1 MRNPEDP
8 GNHDAAES
16 LIILEA
22 GVEIMEPGYTRIK
35 AGQTLDFQVYQE
47 VQLNM
52 FSPGEIMPTIDIHY
66 QRQAG
71 DE

>member
-1 MRNPEDP
+1 MRNPTDP
-8 GNHDAAES
+8 SNHDAAQS

-22 GVEIMEPGYTRIK
+22 GVEIMEQGYTPIK
-35 AGQTLDFQVYQE
+35 SGQTLDFQVYQE

-52 FSPGEIMPTIDIHY
+52 FSPGERMQSIDTHY